1 VNKSAAVYSGQGG
14 CTDFPFDV
22 APLKSSNTPITF
34 PKLHVVLATH
44 LLGSTSRR
52 LLVNAVKLCC
62 ADHLPAAVHHKH
74 FVPHDGSAIQK
85 WDRHVNRMSQGSAKL
100 SAGAWN
106 LCTCGIRLY
115 RRELIDRGRRVT

>member
-1 VNKSAAVYSGQGG
+1 MDILNRSITRYSSWGGGVNKSAAVYSGQGG

-62 ADHLPAAVHHKH
+62 ADHLPAA
-74 FVPHDGSAIQK
+74 SIT
-85 WDRHVNRMSQGSAKL
+85 N
-100 SAGAWN
+100 
-106 LCTCGIRLY
+106 TLY
-115 RRELIDRGRRVT
+115 RMMAVPSKSGTVMLIECPKAAPN